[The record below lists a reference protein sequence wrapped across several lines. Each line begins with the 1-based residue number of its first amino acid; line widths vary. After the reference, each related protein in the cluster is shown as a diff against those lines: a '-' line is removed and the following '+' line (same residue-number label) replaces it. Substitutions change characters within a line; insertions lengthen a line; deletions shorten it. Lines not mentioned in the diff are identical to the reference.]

1 MRRSI
6 TKVKTILKYIWSSS
20 PGWTLLNAVF
30 VLIRGVLPLLLLF
43 LVKLLVDEI
52 QVVALMPADQRSIHK
67 LMWVLVAAGIIFL
80 VNALSASVSILI
92 RQKQSYVIADFFD
105 NLVHRKTARLE
116 YSYFEHPDYQ
126 DTFYRAL
133 NEASFRPSKVFYGV
147 MGILQNQITLISMAI
162 VLLSVHWSV
171 LFVLLV
177 ITLPVV
183 FIRLR
188 HSARL
193 FQFRKNNTKL
203 ERQVSYYNRLLTSP
217 DFAKELRV
225 FNLGTLFHKRY
236 EEKKKNWRKTQF
248 GMLKRKTRQEMSV
261 QLLAAT
267 AFFFVY
273 ALIAKQAFN
282 GVISIGEVVLYFMA
296 MQRGYAYLQEL
307 LGRIAGLY
315 EDSLFLDN
323 LFEFINLKEVV
334 KTPQSEA
341 LKVPFPKPIRE
352 GIRFEKVGFHYPS
365 NERWILR
372 DVSFSV
378 KAGETVA
385 LVGANGTGKST
396 IMKLLCSLY
405 SPQEGSIT
413 IDGVPIQTINEDEK
427 VANISVIF
435 QDFILYNV
443 TARENIWFG
452 DIRKKAGDDDIR
464 QAAADAGIDKI
475 ISDFDQGYET
485 TLGTLFEGSEHMSP
499 GQWQRLALA
508 RSFFNDSQIIL
519 LDEPTS
525 SLDAFS
531 EAKLLK
537 YIRSIIHGR
546 TSFVISHRLST
557 IQMADTIVVLDGHKV
572 VETGTY
578 EELMLVE
585 DGFFRKMVMSLYAY

>member
-1 MRRSI
+1 
-6 TKVKTILKYIWSSS
+6 
-20 PGWTLLNAVF
+20 
-30 VLIRGVLPLLLLF
+30 VLPLLLLF
-43 LVKLLVDEI
+43 LVKLSVDEI
-52 QVVALMPADQRSIHK
+52 QAVALMPVDHRSVHK
-67 LMWVLVAAGIIFL
+67 LMWVLMAAGIIFL

-126 DTFYRAL
+126 NTFYRAL
-133 NEASFRPSKVFYGV
+133 NEASYRPSKVFYGV
-147 MGILQNQITLISMAI
+147 LGILQNQITLLSMAV

-171 LFVLLV
+171 LLVLLI
-177 ITLPVV
+177 ITVPVV

-188 HSARL
+188 YSERL

-203 ERQVSYYNRLLTSP
+203 EREVSYYNRLLTSP

-225 FNLGTLFHKRY
+225 FNLGKLFNRRY
-236 EEKKKNWRKTQF
+236 EEKKKVWRKTQF

-273 ALIAKQAFN
+273 ALIAKQAFS
-282 GVISIGEVVLYFMA
+282 GAISIGEVVLYFMA
-296 MQRGYAYLQEL
+296 MQRGYSYLQEL
-307 LGRIAGLY
+307 LERIAGLY

-341 LKVPFPKPIRE
+341 LKEPFPKPIRQ
-352 GIRFEKVGFHYPS
+352 GITFEKVGFHYPS
-365 NERWILR
+365 NKRWILR

-405 SPQEGSIT
+405 SPQEGRIT

-452 DIRKKAGDDDIR
+452 DIRKKADDDGIR

-485 TLGTLFEGSEHMSP
+485 TLGTLFEGSERMSP

-508 RSFFNDSQIIL
+508 RSFFTDSQIIL

-557 IQMADTIVVLDGHKV
+557 IQMADSIVVLDGHKV

-578 EELMLVE
+578 EELMLKEYGV
-585 DGFFRKMVMSLYAY
+585 FRKMVMSLYAY